1 MEDYMN
7 KKHLGFVGALA
18 SAALLGSALTMP
30 VANAA
35 GRTVTVWAD
44 ETFGPQLTKLIDGNT
59 TIAPGYVIKV
69 KYFSSY
75 DALTSAWDKSTAAGG
90 PDVMTGSASIA
101 GQGGK
106 SGKLVPLSLGS
117 IKGSIPNAGWSAMTF
132 QRRVYGVPLDVDTTA
147 FLWNKDLFG
156 ATAPA
161 TFQDMVTYY
170 NTNKTAKGLKGGI
183 CAFDGTWGAQAVL
196 TALGGGAWATKG
208 SNADYKTV
216 LFNSPAFISNVKSY
230 LVDST
235 GKSTGFFQW
244 DGCGDAFKAGKI
256 PFAITGA
263 WNFDGIAAAKISFG
277 LAATP
282 GLTATTKGAQWV
294 NYRGAFVTS
303 YASSHGVQ
311 SGAIKLVQ
319 GYFASAAGQSA
330 MSAVSKRPPANTAAA
345 AKVSDPYTLGV
356 GLAAQTG
363 TPQVGPVLDNKAGG
377 TNWYDTIGAAFTDI
391 FTKGK
396 DVSTTLNAAAV
407 ILAKNFADAS
417 SNL

>member
-1 MEDYMN
+1 MK
-7 KKHLGFVGALA
+7 KKHLGLVGVVAT
-18 SAALLGSALTMP
+18 AAVLGSVLTLP
-30 VANAA
+30 SANAA
-35 GRTVTVWAD
+35 TRTITVWAD
-44 ETFGPQLTKLIDGNT
+44 DQRGPQLTKLIDGNT
-59 TIAPGYVIKV
+59 SIAPGYTIKV
-69 KYFSSY
+69 KYFSAL
-75 DALTSAWDKSTAAGG
+75 DALQSAWDKSTAAGG
-90 PDVMTGSASIA
+90 PDVMTGPASMA
-101 GQGGK
+101 SQGGK

-117 IKGSIPNAGWSAMTF
+117 IKGSIPNAGWAAMSF
-132 QRRVYGVPLDVDTTA
+132 QHRIYGVPLDVDTTA

-170 NTNKTAKGLKGGI
+170 NANKTSKGLKGGI
-183 CAFDGTWGAQAVL
+183 CAFEGTWGSHAVL

-216 LFNSPAFISNVKSY
+216 VLNSPAFVSNVKTY
-230 LVDST
+230 LLDST

-263 WNFDGIAAAKISFG
+263 WNFDGIAAAKVNFG
-277 LAATP
+277 LGATP

-294 NYRGAFVTS
+294 NYSGAYLTS
-303 YASSHGVQ
+303 YAAAHGVQ
-311 SGAIKLVQ
+311 AGAIKLVQ
-319 GYFASAAGQSA
+319 GYFASAAGQLA
-330 MSAVSKRPPANTAAA
+330 MSLASKRPPANTAAA
-345 AKVSDPYTLGV
+345 AKITDPYTLAV

-363 TPQVGPVLDNKAGG
+363 TPQVSPALDDKVGG
-377 TNWYDTIGAAFTDI
+377 SNWYDTLGSVFTDI

-407 ILAKNFADAS
+407 ILSKNFADAA